1 MIQVSTKR
9 KPTCSEGGKLNQQL
23 WSNVLSTVTES
34 RNMGGESTL
43 ASGIQGKLGGKEV
56 MFELSQKLEVAKGRI
71 EREK

>member
-1 MIQVSTKR
+1 
-9 KPTCSEGGKLNQQL
+9 
-23 WSNVLSTVTES
+23 
-34 RNMGGESTL
+34 MGGESTL